1 MSKIVTT
8 EVNERRHRVIIDRH
22 ELKRIVAAA
31 VCEQLGIRPG
41 AHGQSIDFKFQDETE
56 GSPAYRVGTGVIV
69 DVVENL
75 MPMDA
80 EAVKHSA

>member
-41 AHGQSIDFKFQDETE
+41 ARGQSMFEFKDETE
-56 GSPAYRVGTGVIV
+56 GSPAYKVGTGCIV
-69 DVVENL
+69 DVVEN
-75 MPMDA
+75 MVPMDEPA
-80 EAVKHSA
+80 

>member
-22 ELKRIVAAA
+22 ELKRIVGEA
-31 VCEQLGIRPG
+31 VAKELGIVLG
-41 AHGQSIDFKFQDETE
+41 APRQSMDFEFKDETE
-56 GSPAYRVGTGVIV
+56 GSPAYRVGTGVII

-75 MPMDA
+75 MPIDA